1 MSAAGPLFVRLGT
14 SDEVLCCDCCG
25 NTDLSHTVAL
35 EHCDTGATVYF
46 GSVCAVAACHPW
58 ARLSD
63 RYATFRPGSES
74 DDEE

>member
-1 MSAAGPLFVRLGT
+1 MKLKPLFERIGPT
-14 SDEVLCCDCCG
+14 EDVLQCDCCG
-25 NTDLSHTVAL
+25 NTDLSHTVVL
-35 EHCDTGATVYF
+35 LHCDTNTNVYF